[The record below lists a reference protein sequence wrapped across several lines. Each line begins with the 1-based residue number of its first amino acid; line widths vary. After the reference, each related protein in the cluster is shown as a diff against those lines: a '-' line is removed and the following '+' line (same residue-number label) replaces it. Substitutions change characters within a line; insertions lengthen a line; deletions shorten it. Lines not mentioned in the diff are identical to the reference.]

1 MPRRILF
8 EPILSLIVAFAIGFL
23 IAGAFPG

>member
-1 MPRRILF
+1 MRTLRHLEIPLSIL
-8 EPILSLIVAFAIGFL
+8 LAFTIGFL